1 VDDTWFTYETFA
13 PLVGA
18 EFRVRTPDGA
28 DTRLVLVDA
37 QDTGRAGGQAAD
49 GRTRT
54 QFSLVFR
61 GSSSDELGQGVY
73 PITSDR
79 VTELPIFLVPIREDS
94 DGRYYEAV
102 FA

>member
-1 VDDTWFTYETFA
+1 MDDTWFSYETFA

-18 EFRVRTPDGA
+18 EFRVRTPRGT

-37 QDTGRAGGQAAD
+37 QDTGRAGGKARD

-61 GSSSDELGQGVY
+61 GSKSDELSQGVY
-73 PITSDR
+73 PMTFDT
-79 VTELPIFLVPIREDS
+79 VTEQPIFLVPIREDS
-94 DGRYYEAV
+94 EGRFYEAV